1 MRISHHVYL
10 AAAILV
16 VATAPAVAQPSPARR
31 GSTGA
36 PPSGEVARQGAVLS
50 GLLEIAQAR
59 APGVRTAELRLAA
72 ARGDRRQAGAHP
84 NPELS
89 ADLENVAGTGAYRG
103 TRSFETTIGV
113 TQLLEVN
120 GARTAR
126 ISGATAAVTVA
137 ERELEIARLDA
148 VRDTIIAYAAF
159 VAAARNVEVE
169 RERARL
175 ASEVVRAT
183 QDRMRAGR
191 DPLVELRRAEVA
203 QATARIGA
211 DRAEREV
218 DATRRGL
225 ATVLGQGMVEA
236 AIDHAWFEAIGPAPV
251 PAAAT
256 MSQAPDLARLQAEI
270 ARSRATLETE
280 RANALPNPSIR
291 GGVRYFQESRDT
303 AAIIGLS
310 VPIPIFDRNRG
321 NIERAGADLA
331 RSEAEAQ
338 QATVSLAADLAG
350 ARRRLDLA
358 WREADSIRRVVLPAA
373 REAQGLAREGYAA
386 GRFSLLE
393 ALDAQR
399 TLSEAR
405 AQLNAALNE
414 FHTRRAEAERLE
426 GRSTTYIRG
435 GVR

>member
-1 MRISHHVYL
+1 M
-10 AAAILV
+10 LV
-16 VATAPAVAQPSPARR
+16 AATAPSLAQPSPARR
-31 GSTGA
+31 ASAGA
-36 PPSGEVARQGAVLS
+36 PPASEAPRPGAALR

-59 APGVRTAELRLAA
+59 APGVRAAELRLAA
-72 ARGDRRQAGAHP
+72 ARGERRQAGAFP

-103 TRSFETTIGV
+103 TRSFETTVGV

-126 ISGATAAVTVA
+126 ISGARAAVAVT
-137 ERELEIARLDA
+137 EHELEIARLDA

-175 ASEVVRAT
+175 AGEVVRAT

-218 DATRRGL
+218 EATRRSL
-225 ATVLGQGMVEA
+225 ATALGQGVVEV
-236 AIDHAWFEAIGPAPV
+236 AIDNAWFDAIGSAPV
-251 PAAAT
+251 PAAAAT
-256 MSQAPDLARLQAEI
+256 PTGPDLARLQAEI
-270 ARSRATLETE
+270 ARSRATLEAE
-280 RANALPNPSIR
+280 RANSLPNPSIR

-303 AAIIGLS
+303 AAIVGLS
-310 VPIPIFDRNRG
+310 VPIPLFDRNRG

-338 QATVSLAADLAG
+338 QAAISLAADLAG

-405 AQLNAALNE
+405 TQLNAALNE
-414 FHTRRAEAERLE
+414 FHARRAEVERLE
-426 GRSTTYIRG
+426 GRSTTQIGG